1 MAEDTDPAID
11 AAVLDSLEQ
20 AIGDDRAFLRELIET
35 YLEDAPRQ
43 IEMMRTGLGR
53 GDVVQSHRAA
63 HTLKSISTTVGAT
76 ALSAAARE
84 LEAMTLPATTAATD
98 LSDPKIAA
106 LVDIIA
112 TEFGRA
118 RDELNALV
126 PADEA

>member
-1 MAEDTDPAID
+1 MDPAID
-11 AAVLDSLEQ
+11 AALLDSLEQ
-20 AIGDDRAFLRELIET
+20 AIGDDRALLRELIET

-43 IEMMRTGLGR
+43 IDMMRSGLAAR
-53 GDVVQSHRAA
+53 DVEQSHRAA
-63 HTLKSISTTVGAT
+63 HTLKSISATVGAT

-98 LSDPKIAA
+98 LSDLEIAA

-126 PADEA
+126 PADKPWPA